1 MSEDV
6 WDPTMKIQQLFMA
19 VMTKPMAAWLS
30 TSVQKTIPKFY
41 TSWPT
46 LPLFRICS
54 SHPWPLWVLVSA
66 GHPLGIDGLGVSAV
80 GTALLFP
87 PLQLFA
93 PPCLLFTHAVPEG
106 LHLWLALSPVLV
118 LGHALLHCIVR
129 SSTARTG
136 NQLVQWVLFLTLL
149 LHLLDPGMALSW
161 HLWESLDSNG
171 GKVRVG
177 IWLYTRF
184 LYYK

>member
-1 MSEDV
+1 MGEDV
-6 WDPTMKIQQLFMA
+6 WDPTMQIRQVFMA
-19 VMTKPMAAWLS
+19 VMSKLIAARLS
-30 TSVQKTIPKFY
+30 TWVQKTIPKFY

-46 LPLFRICS
+46 LPLFRISS
-54 SHPWPLWVLVSA
+54 SHLWPLWVLSSR
-66 GHPLGIDGLGVSAV
+66 DRWFGVSAV
-80 GTALLFP
+80 GTALLLP
-87 PLQLFA
+87 PLQLFP

-129 SSTARTG
+129 SGTARAR

-149 LHLLDPGMALSW
+149 LHLLGPGMALSW
-161 HLWESLDSNG
+161 HLQEFLDING
-171 GKVRVG
+171 GKIRVG
-177 IWLYTRF
+177 TWLYIRF